1 MLLNDFIHTLNFYAF
16 FLSFLL
22 APLWGLFLALLIAF
36 GWRHACKTVFRLAK
50 ISGLLVLGFFGL
62 GVIGCVVQML
72 LHL

>member
-22 APLWGLFLALLIAF
+22 APLWGMFLSLLIAF
-36 GWRHACKTVFRLAK
+36 GRRHACQTVFRLAK
-50 ISGLLVLGFFGL
+50 ISGLLTLGFFGL
-62 GVIGCVVQML
+62 GVIGWVIQMM